1 MRSLAVNR
9 EAERP
14 VVPDMNRLL
23 RLAAAAAAVAIAVAA
38 CSSGNDSSRS
48 SAPSVAT
55 TTSAAATTS
64 APAGGEATSSAAGG
78 GQAAATGTITIQN
91 FAFGSPLTVK
101 PGATITVTNMD
112 SAAHDVSSDDGKFK
126 TPLLNQ
132 GENAT
137 FTAPTEPGTYKFS
150 CTVHAQMHGIGT
162 LTVQG

>member
-1 MRSLAVNR
+1 VNR
-9 EAERP
+9 ESERP
-14 VVPDMNRLL
+14 VLPDMNRLL

-38 CSSGNDSSRS
+38 CSSGNDSSSS

-64 APAGGEATSSAAGG
+64 APGGGEATSSAAGG
-78 GQAAATGTITIQN
+78 GQEAATGTITIQN
-91 FAFGSPLTVK
+91 FAYSSPLTVK

-112 SAAHDVSSDDGKFK
+112 PSAHDVSSDDGKFK

-137 FTAPTEPGTYKFS
+137 FTAPAEPGTYKFS

-162 LTVQG
+162 LIVQG